1 MSKTRIVSSRT
12 HLAWLIVS
20 YHFGLIFILFI
31 YYLFNGFLPEEF
43 TTLMSILTPIAT
55 LYAGTVFRYLGKSL
69 KVITKTNP
77 DPIDLQIV
85 YVHRLIL
92 IHFSVILFLLSSDAL
107 FNWVNFLTMITL
119 LGSFEALFG
128 GYMAYILSAV
138 FGGEMND

>member
-69 KVITKTNP
+69 KVTTKTNP

-128 GYMAYILSAV
+128 GYMAYILQAV